1 MPFLIENAPAYMHP
15 KFERSMASLASSPR
29 HDPSNAE
36 YQYFGPFPKKFLLEW
51 PSAESDILSA
61 PHGGWQYLIHDSQGF
76 AVMDLSNA
84 ETGSFSRVR
93 RGRFACAYHDAL
105 VAMERALE
113 GTTEEAVVEFLEVPA
128 SFTATMVLKR
138 SDIELFPVS
147 VKGRTPSSKLMSP
160 EDFAALGSGTDY
172 SAPTP

>member
-1 MPFLIENAPAYMHP
+1 MHP
-15 KFERSMASLASSPR
+15 KFERSMASLATSPR

-51 PSAESDILSA
+51 PTAESDILFA
-61 PHGGWQYLIHDSQGF
+61 PRGGWQYLIVDAQGF
-76 AVMDLSNA
+76 AVMDLSDA

-93 RGRFACAYHDAL
+93 RGRFASAYHDAL
-105 VAMERALE
+105 VSMERALE
-113 GTTEEAVVEFLEVPA
+113 GSTQQAVVEFLEVPA
-128 SFTATMVLKR
+128 SFTATMILKQSR
-138 SDIELFPVS
+138 IELFPVS
-147 VKGRTPSSKLMSP
+147 VKGRTPSSKFMTL